1 MMLARVDC
9 PIDRLDDA
17 MLLCD
22 AISAHGTEQAAD
34 GHLSFELNTDGGGFR
49 LRVGDLTEQGART
62 LLSDAVLPGVG
73 NLLERVA
80 DAVRVEP
87 PSGDGAEE
95 LVVELSFG

>member
-1 MMLARVDC
+1 
-9 PIDRLDDA
+9 

-22 AISAHGTEQAAD
+22 AISAHGTEHAAD
-34 GHLSFELNTDGGGFR
+34 GHLSFKLTTNGSGFR
-49 LRVGDLTEQGART
+49 LRVGELAQDGART

-80 DAVRVEP
+80 DAVRVEAA
-87 PSGDGAEE
+87 SDNGAEE